1 VIGLV
6 DTHGRQD
13 TEELLGKL
21 ETIHC
26 KQIEYRGHVFWELDV
41 DAIRER
47 RPRLVIVDELA
58 HTNVPG
64 SANNQRYV
72 DVQELLDT
80 GIDVFTTL
88 NVQHIEGLSDE
99 VARITWAVVHETV
112 PDSMLKL
119 ADEIEVV
126 DLPPGD
132 LIARFATHN
141 FFSAQN

>member
-1 VIGLV
+1 MPTDNAPQPGRLKIFLGAAPGVGKTTAMLRQAQARLADGVDVVIGLV

-58 HTNVPG
+58 HTNVP
-64 SANNQRYV
+64 
-72 DVQELLDT
+72 
-80 GIDVFTTL
+80 
-88 NVQHIEGLSDE
+88 
-99 VARITWAVVHETV
+99 
-112 PDSMLKL
+112 
-119 ADEIEVV
+119 
-126 DLPPGD
+126 
-132 LIARFATHN
+132 
-141 FFSAQN
+141 

>member
-1 VIGLV
+1 M
-6 DTHGRQD
+6 DGRIPRNCLANLKRS
-13 TEELLGKL
+13 TVNK
-21 ETIHC
+21 
-26 KQIEYRGHVFWELDV
+26 RHVFWELDV

-64 SANNQRYV
+64 SANNKRYV